1 MHNKPSR
8 IPHFVFG
15 LLLGILCTIYLP
27 KYAQPYLPEFLAGN
41 ETMLKG
47 TVIVKEKKG
56 ESLLLTV
63 STPEGALLATFKQ
76 KTGEIDLLI
85 REKDEVQFT
94 LPNYTPFIDDP
105 KIVRVVKEQPAAP
118 APAEA
123 LADPAAPAASAAKNT
138 HGKRSRHLVKLQ
150 DSAQAPGGSL
160 NEVKPQATAS
170 TPAGRMEAQPMDKG
184 KSAPPAGDK
193 KTAQ

>member
-15 LLLGILCTIYLP
+15 LMLGILCMIYLP
-27 KYAQPYLPEFLAGN
+27 KYVQPYLPESMAGT
-41 ETMLKG
+41 ETVLKG

-56 ESLLLTV
+56 ETLLLTV

-85 REKDEVQFT
+85 KEKDEVQFT

-105 KIVRVVKEQPAAP
+105 KIIRVVKEQQAVT

-123 LADPAAPAASAAKNT
+123 PAAPVEPEKST
-138 HGKRSRHLVKLQ
+138 QGKKPRHLVKLQ
-150 DSAQAPGGSL
+150 TTPQDHAAAM
-160 NEVKPQATAS
+160 EVKPPDQ
-170 TPAGRMEAQPMDKG
+170 GN
-184 KSAPPAGDK
+184 SAAPAGDK
-193 KTAQ
+193 KTVQ

>member
-1 MHNKPSR
+1 M
-8 IPHFVFG
+8 
-15 LLLGILCTIYLP
+15 IYLP
-27 KYAQPYLPEFLAGN
+27 KYVQPYLPESMAGN
-41 ETMLKG
+41 ETVLKG

-56 ESLLLTV
+56 DALLLTV
-63 STPEGALLATFKQ
+63 STPQGALLATFKQ

-85 REKDEVQFT
+85 KENDEVQFT

-123 LADPAAPAASAAKNT
+123 LVAPAAPAVSAVKST
-138 HGKRSRHLVKLQ
+138 QGKRSRHFVKLQ
-150 DSAQAPGGSL
+150 DAGQAPGSPMD
-160 NEVKPQATAS
+160 VKSQAAATA
-170 TPAGRMEAQPMDKG
+170 PAGKMEAKPLDQG

>member
-27 KYAQPYLPEFLAGN
+27 KYVQPYFPEWMAGN
-41 ETMLKG
+41 ETVLKG
-47 TVIVKEKKG
+47 TVIVKERKG
-56 ESLLLTV
+56 EALLLTV

-85 REKDEVQFT
+85 KEKDEVQFT

-105 KIVRVVKEQPAAP
+105 KIIRVVKEQQADTAPVEAIAVPAAP
-118 APAEA
+118 AG
-123 LADPAAPAASAAKNT
+123 SAVKST
-138 HGKRSRHLVKLQ
+138 QGKKSRHLVKLQ
-150 DSAQAPGGSL
+150 DSAQVPGSSL
-160 NEVKPQATAS
+160 NEAKPPAAAS
-170 TPAGRMEAQPMDKG
+170 APAGRMEVKPLDQG
-184 KSAPPAGDK
+184 KSATPAGDK

>member
-15 LLLGILCTIYLP
+15 LILGILCTIYLP
-27 KYAQPYLPEFLAGN
+27 KYVQPYLPESMAGN
-41 ETMLKG
+41 ETVLRG

-56 ESLLLTV
+56 ETLLLTV
-63 STPEGALLATFKQ
+63 STPEGALLAIFKR
-76 KTGEIDLLI
+76 KTGDIDLLI
-85 REKDEVQFT
+85 KEKDEVQFT

-105 KIVRVVKEQPAAP
+105 KIIRVVKEQQADK

-123 LADPAAPAASAAKNT
+123 LAAPATPAGSSEKST
-138 HGKRSRHLVKLQ
+138 QGKRSRYLVKLRTA
-150 DSAQAPGGSL
+150 SQAPGSSM
-160 NEVKPQATAS
+160 EVKPQAAAS
-170 TPAGRMEAQPMDKG
+170 APASVMEVTPPDQGNG
-184 KSAPPAGDK
+184 APPAGDK